1 MRYTALAEKVK
12 ELAEPVVDELGL
24 ELVDVVYATES
35 GRRILRVIIDGP
47 GGVTIDDC
55 TMVSRELGTLLDV
68 EDVVPESYSLEVSSP
83 GLDRPLVREK
93 DFRNAVGKK
102 IRLRTKEPL
111 DGRRNFRAVL
121 VGVGDDSVTLEDS
134 EGRLWK
140 IELSNIDKAR
150 LEVVL

>member
-93 DFRNAVGKK
+93 DFRNAVGKN

>member
-93 DFRNAVGKK
+93 DFRNAVGKQ

>member
-68 EDVVPESYSLEVSSP
+68 ESYSLEVSSP

>member
-1 MRYTALAEKVK
+1 LAEKVK

>member
-1 MRYTALAEKVK
+1 M
-12 ELAEPVVDELGL
+12 
-24 ELVDVVYATES
+24 
-35 GRRILRVIIDGP
+35 
-47 GGVTIDDC
+47 
-55 TMVSRELGTLLDV
+55 
-68 EDVVPESYSLEVSSP
+68 
-83 GLDRPLVREK
+83 
-93 DFRNAVGKK
+93 GKK

>member
-1 MRYTALAEKVK
+1 MAEKVK